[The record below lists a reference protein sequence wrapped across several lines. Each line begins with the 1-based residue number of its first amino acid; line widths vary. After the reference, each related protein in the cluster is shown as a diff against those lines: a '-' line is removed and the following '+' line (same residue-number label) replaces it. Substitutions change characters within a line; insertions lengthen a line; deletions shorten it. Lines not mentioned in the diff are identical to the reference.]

1 MLRTA
6 PVSLSLAVTQA
17 QMPATLELRWEFTPE
32 TLFEDRL
39 TCDLAECKI
48 TVDQGVVVASLP
60 LIDGETKSALRE
72 AVESFVESL
81 FLGVQIVAHM
91 QCQLSGPSV
100 STLQDDGSRGYIIE
114 CEPGTIQIRG
124 GRVDIRYV
132 RSDGT
137 VVDTRRDRVE
147 RKHRLSRAA
156 AIYAPSDEALARML
170 RSYRS
175 AIADAEDELIHL
187 YEVLDTLASTFRS
200 QTEALRQLG
209 QPKRKWGVGS
219 RTGAVTRRIALVC
232 IQGFPLRARVGC
244 SVVPFPA
251 PATSHAACGFPALRA
266 PAHFLSRVM
275 GPILLALLWPK
286 LSDAIPG
293 TD

>member
-124 GRVDIRYV
+124 GRVNIRYV

-156 AIYAPSDEALARML
+156 ATYAPSDEALARML

-187 YEVLDTLASTFRS
+187 YEVLDTLASTFGS
-200 QTEALRQLG
+200 QTEALRQIG
-209 QPKRKWGVGS
+209 QPKRKWS
-219 RTGAVTRRIALVC
+219 RLGQLC
-232 IQGFPLRARVGC
+232 NDLPLRQGRHRGRVGE
-244 SVVPFPA
+244 
-251 PATSHAACGFPALRA
+251 ALRSA
-266 PAHFLSRVM
+266 SEEELTEARSLSAGFIESYIEYLERT
-275 GPILLALLWPK
+275 K
-286 LSDAIPG
+286 
-293 TD
+293 